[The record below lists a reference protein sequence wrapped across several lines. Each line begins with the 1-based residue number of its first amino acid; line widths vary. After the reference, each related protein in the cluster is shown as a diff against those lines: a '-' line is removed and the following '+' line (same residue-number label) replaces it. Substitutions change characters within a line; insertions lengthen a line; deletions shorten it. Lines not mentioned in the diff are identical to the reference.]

1 VALGESA
8 ARVPVPRLRPRLS
21 IERRE
26 TLTGYA
32 FISPWIVG
40 FLLFTLIPM
49 AAALALSLTDFDMR
63 RPESVHFVGLANFQ
77 RLLADPNVAQSL
89 GVTVRFALLTVPL
102 NLVVALGLAVLLNH
116 RRLAGVTIFRT
127 LFYLPIQIPLVASTL
142 IWAGVLNAQT
152 GWLNKLTGIVG
163 VPAVDWIESTTWIL
177 PALALIGLWG
187 VGNSMVV
194 FIAGLQSVPSELY
207 DAARVDGAGRFTTFF
222 RITLPLISPVVFY
235 NVLISLILTFQY
247 FTQAYVLTN
256 GRGDPDNA
264 SLFYNLNLYREG
276 WKFFDM
282 GYAAAQAWLLFGIV
296 LSLTVVLFAVARR
309 WVYYA
314 GERQ

>member
-1 VALGESA
+1 MALGESA

-21 IERRE
+21 IEQRE

-163 VPAVDWIESTTWIL
+163 LPAVDWIESTTWIL

-207 DAARVDGAGRFTTFF
+207 DAARVDGAGRLTTFF

-296 LSLTVVLFAVARR
+296 LSLTIVLFGVARR

>member
-1 VALGESA
+1 MAVGESA
-8 ARVPVPRLRPRLS
+8 ARLPVPRLRQRLG
-21 IERRE
+21 IEQRE
-26 TLTGYA
+26 ALTGYA
-32 FISPWIVG
+32 FISPWIAG

-49 AAALALSLTDFDMR
+49 VAALALSMTDFDMR
-63 RPESVHFVGLANFQ
+63 RPEEVHFVGLANFQ
-77 RLLADPNVAQSL
+77 RLLSDPNVAQSL

-102 NLVVALGLAVLLNH
+102 NLAVALGLAVLLNQD
-116 RRLAGVTIFRT
+116 RLRGVTIFRT

-142 IWAGVLNAQT
+142 VWAGVLNAQT
-152 GWLNKLTGIVG
+152 GWLNRLTGIVG
-163 VPAVDWIESTTWIL
+163 LPAIDWIESTTWIL

-207 DAARVDGAGRFTTFF
+207 DAARVDGAGRVTTFV

-296 LSLTVVLFAVARR
+296 LSLTVLLFLAARR

-314 GERQ
+314 GERR

>member
-1 VALGESA
+1 MALGESA
-8 ARVPVPRLRPRLS
+8 ARVAVSRLRPRLS

-40 FLLFTLIPM
+40 FLLFTLVPM
-49 AAALALSLTDFDMR
+49 IAALALSMTDFDLR
-63 RPESVHFVGLANFQ
+63 RPDAIHFVGLANFQ
-77 RLLADPNVAQSL
+77 RLLSDPNVSQSL
-89 GVTVRFALLTVPL
+89 AVTVRFAALTVPL
-102 NLVVALGLAVLLNH
+102 NLLVALGFAILLNQ
-116 RRLAGVTIFRT
+116 RKLPGVTVFRT

-142 IWAGVLNAQT
+142 IWAGVLNQQT
-152 GWLNKLTGIVG
+152 GWLNSITGIVG
-163 VPAVDWIESTTWIL
+163 LPSVDWIESTTWVL

-207 DAARVDGAGRFTTFF
+207 DAARVDGAGRWTTFR

-276 WKFFDM
+276 WKFFQM
-282 GYAAAQAWLLFGIV
+282 GYAAAQAWLLFLIV
-296 LSLTVVLFAVARR
+296 LVLTIALFLVARR

-314 GERQ
+314 GERR

>member
-40 FLLFTLIPM
+40 FLVFTLIPM
-49 AAALALSLTDFDMR
+49 VAALALSLTDFDMR
-63 RPESVHFVGLANFQ
+63 RPESVHFVGLGNFQ

-152 GWLNKLTGIVG
+152 GWLNKLTGIAG

-207 DAARVDGAGRFTTFF
+207 DAARVDGAGRLTTFF

-314 GERQ
+314 GERS